1 MAVNKSIIESVEL
14 EDGGELSVYI
24 VGEKAS
30 LGMEGKSIS
39 SSIWI
44 TKEELEKLATAINK
58 ALEQ

>member
-1 MAVNKSIIESVEL
+1 MGVNKSVIENVDL
-14 EDGGELSVYI
+14 EDGGEISVYI

-30 LGMEGKSIS
+30 LGIEGKSIS

-44 TKEELEKLATAINK
+44 TKKELEQLAIVINK